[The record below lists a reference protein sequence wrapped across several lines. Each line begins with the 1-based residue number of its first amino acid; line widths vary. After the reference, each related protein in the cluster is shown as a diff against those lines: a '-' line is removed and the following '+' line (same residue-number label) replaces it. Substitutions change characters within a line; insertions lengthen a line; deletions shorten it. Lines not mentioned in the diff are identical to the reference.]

1 MKENINP
8 IIAVLA
14 AALGVASSYLV
25 QLIVP
30 LIVLVIAM
38 LRTTARAW
46 PRRGTPGRCAPG
58 QASAAS

>member
-1 MKENINP
+1 MKDTINP

-38 LRTTARAW
+38 LAW
-46 PRRGTPGRCAPG
+46 PRRGTPGRCAAARVSG
-58 QASAAS
+58 AS